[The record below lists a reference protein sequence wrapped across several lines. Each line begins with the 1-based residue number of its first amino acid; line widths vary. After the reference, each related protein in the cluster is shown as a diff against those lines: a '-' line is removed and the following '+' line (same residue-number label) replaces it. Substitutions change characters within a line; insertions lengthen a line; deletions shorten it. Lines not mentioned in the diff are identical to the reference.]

1 MKPTNFSYHLTKYM
15 SSFLPGTRGL
25 SSNTIMAYRD
35 TFALLL
41 KFCTSAKGMSAE
53 KVTLEFL
60 QPATIREFLEWLEKT
75 RGNSVQTRNNRLASL
90 KSFFKYLQSESLEH
104 IYQCQQI
111 MAIPL
116 KKAPSGSIDYL
127 SLDGIKAILDRPITS
142 AKDGRRDLVLLSTL
156 YDAAPRAQEIADIA
170 VADVRLQK
178 PETIKLTGKGQKT
191 RIVPIMAPT
200 AKLLEQYLTENGLK
214 NAAKGQQPLFANRS
228 GNKLT
233 RSGIAYIL
241 GKYAAIARQESP
253 LLIPK
258 KISPHCFRHS
268 KAMHL
273 LQAGVS
279 LIYIRD
285 FLGHEFI
292 STTEVYAKVD
302 GEMKRKELERAY
314 VPVHDPEMPIWQQN
328 HDLMEWLK
336 SLV

>member
-1 MKPTNFSYHLTKYM
+1 M
-15 SSFLPGTRGL
+15 PGTRGL

-75 RGNSVQTRNNRLASL
+75 RNNSVQTRNNRLASL
-90 KSFFKYLQSESLEH
+90 KSFFKYLQTESPEH

-111 MAIPL
+111 MAMPL
-116 KKAPSGSIDYL
+116 KKAPSGSMDYL

-142 AKDGRRDLVLLSTL
+142 TKDGRRDLVLLSVFMMPHHGCRRLQIIT
-156 YDAAPRAQEIADIA
+156 
-170 VADVRLQK
+170 VSDVRLQK

-191 RIVPIMAPT
+191 RIVPIMEPT

-214 NAAKGQQPLFANRS
+214 NAAKSQRPLFTNRS

-241 GKYAAIARQESP
+241 GKYANAARKESP

-268 KAMHL
+268 KAFHL
-273 LQAGVS
+273 LQSGVL

-285 FLGHEFI
+285 FLGHESI

-302 GEMKRKELERAY
+302 GEMKRKELEKAY